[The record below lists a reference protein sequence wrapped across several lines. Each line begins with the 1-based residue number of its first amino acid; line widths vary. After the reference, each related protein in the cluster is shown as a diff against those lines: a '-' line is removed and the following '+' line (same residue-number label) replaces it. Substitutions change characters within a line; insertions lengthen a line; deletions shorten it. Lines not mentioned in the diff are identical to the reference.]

1 MLVAEDNPVN
11 RIVATEMLR
20 KRGVPVEIAVNGR
33 EAVAK
38 VLAGSYAAVLM
49 DCQMPELD
57 GFAATRELRA
67 RGVTLPIIA
76 VTANAMKGDR
86 EQCLAAGMDDYLSKP
101 LHATELDAVL
111 SRWVRGEPLVDADV
125 LGQLGD
131 PAVEG
136 AIIDLFVAD
145 AGARVVELGRGP
157 WTTGE
162 VEGARKLAHTLAGSA
177 ASVGAVRLASLARS
191 VQYAEASL
199 PPGIGDELT
208 RAFAATAPALSRP

>member
-1 MLVAEDNPVN
+1 
-11 RIVATEMLR
+11 
-20 KRGVPVEIAVNGR
+20 
-33 EAVAK
+33 
-38 VLAGSYAAVLM
+38 M

-57 GFAATRELRA
+57 GFEATRELRA
-67 RGVTLPIIA
+67 RSGATLPIIA

-111 SRWVRGEPLVDADV
+111 SRWVCGEPLVDADV

-145 AGARVVELGRGP
+145 AGARVVELVRALE
-157 WTTGE
+157 TGE

-199 PPGIGDELT
+199 PPGIGT
-208 RAFAATAPALSRP
+208 SSRARSPPPRPRSAARSSSSGHKSAGSVQVGS

>member
-1 MLVAEDNPVN
+1 M
-11 RIVATEMLR
+11 
-20 KRGVPVEIAVNGR
+20 
-33 EAVAK
+33 
-38 VLAGSYAAVLM
+38 
-49 DCQMPELD
+49 
-57 GFAATRELRA
+57 
-67 RGVTLPIIA
+67 TLPIIA
-76 VTANAMKGDR
+76 LTANAMKGDR

-111 SRWVRGEPLVDADV
+111 ARWVRGEPLVDADV

-145 AGARVVELGRGP
+145 AGARVVELVGALDA
-157 WTTGE
+157 GE

-191 VQYAEASL
+191 VQYAEA
-199 PPGIGDELT
+199 
-208 RAFAATAPALSRP
+208 